1 MLIGNFYN
9 ETRIQD
15 CPGLF
20 DDGSKTG
27 RRMYPDREP
36 DRLLGGG
43 GTHPGINDFNW
54 RSTLRSHSL
63 DLEVDL
69 VVDWIR
75 LVENHIFVIIFFSY
89 FSLYVFFLNIFIF
102 GGWETFV
109 VFIGRVVK

>member
-1 MLIGNFYN
+1 MEIVKGRKPVFVLIGNFYN

-75 LVENHIFVIIFFSY
+75 LFEKPY
-89 FSLYVFFLNIFIF
+89 FCDYFFFLFFFICF
-102 GGWETFV
+102 F
-109 VFIGRVVK
+109 F